1 MNYPIVL
8 LLPVLQLLD
17 AWLTFRTFAV
27 AERVLGRPI
36 RAADYELNP
45 LWRQSIADGKTFT
58 PRYLAAVAATTV
70 LAVAVATWFS
80 DEKVELF
87 LGLSFATAG
96 ITVGRHLSNLLVL
109 RDLAAHPEEI
119 SGRATFS
126 PEFFLRDSRMMI
138 LGWLPAMSFLFLA
151 QPSFVMAG
159 AVVGVLL
166 FAGMH
171 LVWERRGRQIGS
183 AGT

>member
-17 AWLTFRTFAV
+17 AWMTFRTFTV
-27 AERVLGRPI
+27 AERVLGHPI
-36 RAADYELNP
+36 QAADYELNP

-58 PRYLAAVAATTV
+58 PRYLAGVAATTV

-80 DEKVELF
+80 DEKVEVF
-87 LGLSFATAG
+87 LGMSFASAG
-96 ITVGRHLSNLLVL
+96 IVLGRHLSNLLLL

-119 SGRATFS
+119 PGRATIS
-126 PEFFLRDSRMMI
+126 PEFFLRDSRMKI
-138 LGWLPAMSFLFLA
+138 LGWLPAMLLLFLA

-166 FAGMH
+166 FAGVH
-171 LVWERRGRQIGS
+171 LIWERRGRQVSS
-183 AGT
+183 AG